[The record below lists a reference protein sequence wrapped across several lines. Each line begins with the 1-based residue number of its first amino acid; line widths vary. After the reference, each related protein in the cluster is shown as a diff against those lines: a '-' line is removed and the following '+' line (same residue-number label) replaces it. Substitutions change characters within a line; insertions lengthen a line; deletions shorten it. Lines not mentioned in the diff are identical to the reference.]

1 MKKKILIAILIVL
14 LTIIIFIGIAFIPKE
29 TNIQIDIQKLANEL
43 INSQIFEDNL
53 SVIDN
58 ESIIKKY
65 NFDINKIKDINSY
78 VGTGATAEEILIIEL
93 KDKAYINEAKKIIET
108 KIDERKIDFENY
120 LPKEVFKLENY
131 NLESNGNY
139 IILCISNDS
148 DKANE
153 IIRKN
158 INS

>member
-1 MKKKILIAILIVL
+1 MKKKILIAMLIVL
-14 LTIIIFIGIAFIPKE
+14 LTIIIFIGIAFIPKK

-53 SVIDN
+53 NAIDS

-93 KDKAYINEAKKIIET
+93 KDKAYINEAKK
-108 KIDERKIDFENY
+108 
-120 LPKEVFKLENY
+120 
-131 NLESNGNY
+131 
-139 IILCISNDS
+139 
-148 DKANE
+148 
-153 IIRKN
+153 
-158 INS
+158 